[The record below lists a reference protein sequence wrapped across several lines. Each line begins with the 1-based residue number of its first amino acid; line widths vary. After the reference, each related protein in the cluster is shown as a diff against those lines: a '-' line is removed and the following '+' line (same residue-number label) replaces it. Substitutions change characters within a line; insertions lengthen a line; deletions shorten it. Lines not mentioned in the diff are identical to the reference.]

1 MIRSPPRST
10 RTDTLFPYTT
20 LFRSDAR
27 RDLLRQTLASRGE
40 ALRIARD
47 RAEAGYTSQLE
58 LRQAEAEYHATE
70 QQQPAIEAA
79 IERQAK
85 ALSLLAGDPPH
96 AIARGAGF
104 DALTAPAVPSS
115 EEHTSELQSLMPRPY
130 AEL

>member
-70 QQQPAIEAA
+70 QQVPAIEAA
-79 IERQAK
+79 IARPEN
-85 ALSLLAGDPPH
+85 ALSLLAGED
-96 AIARGAGF
+96 RKR
-104 DALTAPAVPSS
+104 TRQNSS
-115 EEHTSELQSLMPRPY
+115 H
-130 AEL
+130 